1 MKGEECELIRN
12 DAIRAQSD
20 GWGNRIIMNEIK
32 KEGEE
37 LILQNFELEVTV
49 GF

>member
-20 GWGNRIIMNEIK
+20 GWGNRIIMSEIK
-32 KEGEE
+32 KEGGE
-37 LILQNFELEVTV
+37 LILQIFELEITV